1 MRRRSLHTT
10 PLPVLRVHE
19 SLLLCA
25 KALQKASHAQH
36 TATLSH
42 PCIAHT
48 PNRLATPRAHMR
60 RPTHTCLAH
69 SLALPLARTRPHA
82 HALEPSTHCQSRQRH
97 AHPATRVAAAMRA
110 ANVAT
115 SSGALQRACVRC
127 VFVRPP
133 PQHAS
138 RTPDYIVYI
147 SYTPTLHTCDAARA
161 TWGRPGH
168 ACMLASQKRVLK
180 STNGL

>member
-25 KALQKASHAQH
+25 KALQKASHTQH

-69 SLALPLARTRPHA
+69 SLALPPSHARALTRTRSSPLHTVSRGSGTRTPRHESQPRCEQRTWRRA
-82 HALEPSTHCQSRQRH
+82 VAPSSEHVCDVFLCGHRLSTHR
-97 AHPATRVAAAMRA
+97 AHPT
-110 ANVAT
+110 
-115 SSGALQRACVRC
+115 
-127 VFVRPP
+127 
-133 PQHAS
+133 
-138 RTPDYIVYI
+138 I
-147 SYTPTLHTCDAARA
+147 SYIYRIHQPCTHATLRE
-161 TWGRPGH
+161 RPGGGRGMH
-168 ACMLASQKRVLK
+168 ACLRPKK
-180 STNGL
+180 GF